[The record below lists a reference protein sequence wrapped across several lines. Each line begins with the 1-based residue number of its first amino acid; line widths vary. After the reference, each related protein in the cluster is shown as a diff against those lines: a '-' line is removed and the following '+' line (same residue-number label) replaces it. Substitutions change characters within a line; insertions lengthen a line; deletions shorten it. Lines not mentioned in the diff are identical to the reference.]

1 MKVKNRNRQEIAE
14 QRIKKLFQEAEK
26 RAMEGRMDLAN
37 RYVEIAREISMKYLV
52 RIPKEYKLRYCKK
65 CHSYLLPGKNCM
77 VRLKKH
83 KVVIKCLNCGHFMRY
98 PYINEIKERR
108 KNK

>member
-1 MKVKNRNRQEIAE
+1 MKNRSRQKIAE

-52 RIPKEYKLRYCKK
+52 RIPKEYRTRYCRK
-65 CHSYLLPGKNCM
+65 CNSYLLPGKNCM

-83 KVVIKCLNCGHFMRY
+83 KVVIKCLNCGNFIRH
-98 PYINEIKERR
+98 PYIREIKERR